1 MLTESEEKLQRGLI
15 REGILDLIK
24 RGSKFA
30 ILFAI
35 LKKLTTRF
43 SSWKAYKLGIIDAD
57 GNVLKSRDQRKT
69 QPEKNAFT
77 MLDLFCLNLKKTL
90 ERIPGN
96 KNSLMTLAGS
106 LYLMKEHEE
115 NRIDDLHL
123 EILEE
128 RFYNYIETD
137 EKFSPIFLEEIGMAG
152 GGAAGPVSTNTTG
165 NLPNMVGVVP
175 KKKKKKKKKTKMVR
189 RSYK

>member
-1 MLTESEEKLQRGLI
+1 MLTESEERQQRKLI

-137 EKFSPIFLEEIGMAG
+137 EKFSPIFLEEVGMAG
-152 GGAAGPVSTNTTG
+152 GGPAPTNTTG
-165 NLPNMVGVVP
+165 NLANMVGVKP
-175 KKKKKKKKKTKMVR
+175 KKKKKKKKKTKMAR